1 MLGRRY
7 PQHAL
12 FDVPVWAQGLIA
24 ALDTFHVHMGAF
36 WSRVS
41 QDADLAAMYHARQG
55 RPSIPP
61 SLLSGVLILQYVDDL
76 SDREAADRVCFDLR
90 WKLALGLP
98 LDDGGF
104 DFSTLSRFRSRLS
117 AHGAERYAFDK
128 LLQLA
133 IAAGFLRPDGEHVI
147 DSTPMHGAAA
157 LQDTYTLVRNGL
169 RKLLLAMGADDPARQ
184 RLAKRL
190 KLSQYLPNRKPE
202 LDWGDPVARQAHL
215 QELVAAAERLLR
227 EARAARLPEGSEAQ
241 GAQALLEQILAQDIT
256 DDDGQPTIRRGVATD
271 RVISTVDPEMRHGRK
286 SASTRFGYK
295 GHIAADPESE
305 LITEGTVTPANTY
318 DGEAVETLLDAQQ
331 AHHGLQPRAVV
342 GDQAVVDAQRRHL
355 LATRG
360 IEAVGKVTPHRPEGR
375 YAKADFAVDVAAGR
389 VTCPAG
395 HTVRES
401 RAKVDGA
408 GATWRVF
415 TFPREVCAGCPRRA
429 PCTTATRTGRTISLH
444 PDEALLQEALAR
456 QQSPGFRK
464 RYNRARATVERIIS
478 HLTRHGLRQGR
489 YVGRAKTLF
498 QALWVAA
505 AVNLQRLMGLIC
517 ARDGAKALGMGTW
530 RGRKAPPVAP
540 RGIRI
545 VTLGS

>member
-1 MLGRRY
+1 MLGRRN
-7 PQHAL
+7 PQRSL

-76 SDREAADRVCFDLR
+76 SDREAADRVRFDLR
-90 WKLALGLP
+90 GKLALGLP

-169 RKLLLAMGADDPARQ
+169 RKLLLAMGADDPARR

-286 SASTRFGYK
+286 SASTRFDGYK

-305 LITEGTVTPANTY
+305 LITEVTVTPANTY
-318 DGEAVETLLDAQQ
+318 DGEAV
-331 AHHGLQPRAVV
+331 
-342 GDQAVVDAQRRHL
+342 
-355 LATRG
+355 
-360 IEAVGKVTPHRPEGR
+360 GKVPTHRPEGR
-375 YAKADFAVDVAAGR
+375 YAKADFAVDVAAGS

-444 PDEALLQEALAR
+444 PDEAVLQEALAR

-464 RYNRARATVERIIS
+464 RYHRARATVERIIS

-489 YVGRAKTLF
+489 YVGRAKALF

-505 AVNLQRLMGLIC
+505 AVNLQWLMGLIC